1 MPPAALTPVD
11 VPGTT
16 PMSAAAVDLAAA
28 GYTEREFY
36 AEGTANR
43 YAGAVPTSLETARV
57 IDRGWPYRTRV
68 IVRAPD
74 ARQFNGSLVVEWANV
89 TLGLDGEFVFNE
101 AHEHLLREGYAV
113 AVVSAQRAGVERLKT
128 WSPERYGDLS
138 VDVNACGASGTDLC
152 TDDPLSFDILAQVSK
167 ALKDNRGHGRP
178 LPGLHV
184 DNVIATGQS
193 QSASRL
199 TTYYNTIEPL
209 HGFFD
214 GFVYWDRSGQL
225 RPDLAVPAISVN
237 SEAFAQ
243 ARGPVTTAKYTRA
256 WDVAGTTHAS
266 LYGARYIDDVV
277 LRDQSIVGPQGP
289 ISFTQLIELSCEVLP
304 AFSTVDSGLVINS
317 AIESVRRWATR
328 GQPAA
333 PSISFDRD
341 ADGNLVRDA
350 DGDVQGGVRLAQF
363 TAPTAFQVA
372 NNGTTFPCSVS
383 GHHLDFTDDELV
395 AMYGTHDNYVKL
407 VRDTMREARMSGYV
421 LEVDEKEAVR
431 AARASDVAR

>member
-1 MPPAALTPVD
+1 
-11 VPGTT
+11 
-16 PMSAAAVDLAAA
+16 MSAAAVDLAAA

-36 AEGTANR
+36 AEGIANR

-57 IDRGWPYRTRV
+57 IDGGWRYRTRV
-68 IVRAPD
+68 IVRTPEPSE
-74 ARQFNGSLVVEWANV
+74 FNGSLVVEWANV

-113 AVVSAQRAGVERLKT
+113 AVVSAQRAGVERLRT
-128 WSPERYGDLS
+128 WSPKRYGDLS
-138 VDVNACGASGTDLC
+138 VDVNACGASATDLC
-152 TDDPLSFDILAQVSK
+152 TDDPLSFDILTQVSK
-167 ALKDNRGHGRP
+167 ALKHNRGHDRP

-199 TTYYNTIEPL
+199 TTYYNTIQPL

-225 RPDLAVPAISVN
+225 RSDLPVPAVSVN

-243 ARGPVTTAKYTRA
+243 ARGPVTTAEYTRA

-266 LYGARYIDDVV
+266 LYGARYIDAVV
-277 LRDQSIVGPQGP
+277 LRDQSIVGPAGP
-289 ISFTQLIELSCEVLP
+289 ISFTQLIERSCEVLP
-304 AFSTVDSGLVINS
+304 AFSTVDSGLVINA

-341 ADGNLVRDA
+341 AEGNLVRDA
-350 DGDVQGGVRLAQF
+350 DGHVQGGIRLAQF

-383 GHHLDFTDDELV
+383 GHHRDFTDDELV
-395 AMYGTHDNYVKL
+395 ALYGTHHSYVEL
-407 VRDTMREARMSGYV
+407 VRDTMREARMSGYL
-421 LEVDEKEAVR
+421 LEVDEKEAVQ